1 MITFIDNIVEK
12 QDIQR
17 AIKETIDK
25 IKIDINIESCL
36 KYEEGTIF

>member
-17 AIKETIDK
+17 AIKETIDNL
-25 IKIDINIESCL
+25 NIR
-36 KYEEGTIF
+36 IMNQ